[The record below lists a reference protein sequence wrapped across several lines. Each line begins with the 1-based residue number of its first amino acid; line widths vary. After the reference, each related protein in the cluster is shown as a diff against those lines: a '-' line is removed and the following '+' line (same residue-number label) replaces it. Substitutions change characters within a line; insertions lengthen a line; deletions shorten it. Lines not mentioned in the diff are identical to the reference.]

1 MATFIRPPRTR
12 GWGHRTDYHSLLW
25 QSDIKQVWAQTN
37 RIRFK
42 ISNWQETGVQNS
54 VIVWDEHQ
62 ARQPALTA
70 HHWMGWRRWVKISFF
85 RDDNLKASVWLWAA
99 VLWWFALVRLQ
110 TPNHANTGYITLHR
124 TQFTITGLDNHFYKT
139 QAGLGAGSAL
149 AFGKFWTKIMTGFF
163 ESVSMDNVGDM
174 WGLIIVPLSVDIML
188 ISPLKR
194 KLTKKINNDEQN
206 NNMYTTKYILIFY
219 TCPPF

>member
-1 MATFIRPPRTR
+1 MPI
-12 GWGHRTDYHSLLW
+12 
-25 QSDIKQVWAQTN
+25 
-37 RIRFK
+37 
-42 ISNWQETGVQNS
+42 
-54 VIVWDEHQ
+54 Q
-62 ARQPALTA
+62 A
-70 HHWMGWRRWVKISFF
+70 
-85 RDDNLKASVWLWAA
+85 
-99 VLWWFALVRLQ
+99 
-110 TPNHANTGYITLHR
+110 TLHYTVHSSQLLAWIIISTKNR
-124 TQFTITGLDNHFYKT
+124 

-219 TCPPF
+219 TCPSFQNMVTF